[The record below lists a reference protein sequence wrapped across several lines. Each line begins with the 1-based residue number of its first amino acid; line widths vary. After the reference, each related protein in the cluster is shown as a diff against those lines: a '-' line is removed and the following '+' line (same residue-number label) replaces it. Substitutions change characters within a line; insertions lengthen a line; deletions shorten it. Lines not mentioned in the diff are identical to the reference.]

1 MKEVCVLIV
10 DDDREILKTLSEIL
24 QELRLTPVPATDGV
38 EAMACLKSRKIDL
51 IITDLMMPHM
61 DGLEFIQE
69 ARQLNANVPVAV
81 ISGFT
86 EGKNVVAALSRGA
99 FNFITKP
106 FTVKE
111 IESVIKRGLRL
122 REFSL
127 GTHRLTEGIR
137 NTTEIE
143 LPGYSHLLPSAA
155 LYIVRECQWRGIE
168 NETLLANISL
178 CIDELLN
185 NAILH
190 GNEMDESKKV
200 RVTLVFEQQTMRLSV
215 EDEGRG
221 FDYKEVFSELA
232 DQDKT
237 LPAKRGLFIVNY
249 LMDEVSFSDRGNR
262 VTIIKHLKSEEKK
275 VLH

>member
-10 DDDREILKTLSEIL
+10 DDDKDILNVLSEIL
-24 QELRLTPVPATDGV
+24 RGLRLTPVAASDGV

-51 IITDLMMPHM
+51 IITDLMMPNM
-61 DGLEFIQE
+61 DGLDFIQE
-69 ARQLNANVPVAV
+69 ARQLNANIPVAV

-99 FNFITKP
+99 YNFITKP
-106 FTVKE
+106 FTAKE
-111 IESVIKRGLRL
+111 IESVVKRGLRL

-143 LPGYSHLLPSAA
+143 LPSYSHLLPSAA

-185 NAILH
+185 NAVFH
-190 GNEMDESKKV
+190 GNDMDETKKV
-200 RVTLVFEQQTMRLSV
+200 KVTLVFEHHMMQLSV

-221 FDYKEVFSELA
+221 FDYKEILSELA
-232 DQDKT
+232 DQDNT

-249 LMDEVSFSDRGNR
+249 LMDEILFNDRGNR
-262 VTIIKHLKSEEKK
+262 VTMVKHLHAEAAK